1 MAKTQDF
8 NAALKDIMG
17 AFPVDTKAME
27 DAFKNQATLNEKL
40 SGVALSAAEKSAE
53 ISSKWTKDT
62 LAKLNEVTKAKAEP
76 ADYAK
81 AVTDFASANA
91 EVAAE
96 NMAAFAEIAK
106 KVQMETVELM
116 MSAGKSMQDDATKAV
131 KKAAEEVTA
140 ATQKATAAAK

>member
-8 NAALKDIMG
+8 NSAMKDIMG

-62 LAKLNEVTKAKAEP
+62 LAKLNEISKAKAEP

-81 AVTDFASANA
+81 AATDFASANA

-116 MSAGKSMQDDATKAV
+116 MSAGKTMQDDATKAV
-131 KKAAEEVTA
+131 KKAAEDVTA